1 MGNKLSMVW
10 NKLFSKKE
18 AKVLMLGLDAAGK
31 TTILY
36 QLKLGM
42 NLETIPTM
50 GFVYEKIEHK
60 NFKLSVW
67 DVAGQDA
74 LRPLWKH
81 YYQNTKA
88 IIFVVDS
95 SDEKR
100 LGLAKEEL
108 HKIMNDDEVKDA
120 VLLVLANK
128 MDLKVLSPQ
137 DVENRLEID
146 RFGDRKMKTF
156 GVVGLT
162 GEGLTQA
169 MDWMADNI

>member
-1 MGNKLSMVW
+1 MGNKLASVW

-100 LGLAKEEL
+100 MSLAKEEL
-108 HKIMNDDEVKDA
+108 HKILNDDEIKDA
-120 VLLVLANK
+120 VLLLLANK
-128 MDLKVLSPQ
+128 MDLEVMKPE
-137 DVENRLEID
+137 DVENKMEMD
-146 RFGDRKMKTF
+146 KFPNRKAKTF

-162 GEGLTQA
+162 GKGLTEA
-169 MDWMADNI
+169 MDWLADNM

>member
-1 MGNKLSMVW
+1 MGNKLSFVW
-10 NKLFSKKE
+10 GKLFSKKE

-67 DVAGQDA
+67 DVAGQDS

-81 YYQNTKA
+81 YYENTKA

-100 LGLAKEEL
+100 MNLAKEEL
-108 HKIMNDDEVKDA
+108 HKILLDHEVKDA
-120 VLLVLANK
+120 IICLLANK
-128 MDLKVLSPQ
+128 MDLKVMTPKE
-137 DVENRLEID
+137 VENRMELD
-146 RFGDRKMKTF
+146 KFKNRLYKTF

-162 GEGLTQA
+162 GEGLTDA
-169 MDWMADNI
+169 LDWLADNM

>member
-1 MGNKLSMVW
+1 MGNRLSAVW

-100 LGLAKEEL
+100 ISLAKEEL
-108 HKIMNDDEVKDA
+108 HKILDDEEVKDA
-120 VLLVLANK
+120 IVLLLANK
-128 MDLKVLSPQ
+128 MDLKVLSPKEVETRM
-137 DVENRLEID
+137 DVEKFGNRKIQ
-146 RFGDRKMKTF
+146 TF
-156 GVVGLT
+156 GVTGLT
-162 GEGLTQA
+162 GEGLTPA
-169 MDWMADNI
+169 MDWLADNI

>member
-1 MGNKLSMVW
+1 
-10 NKLFSKKE
+10 
-18 AKVLMLGLDAAGK
+18 MLGLDAAGK

-81 YYQNTKA
+81 YYQNTKG

-100 LGLAKEEL
+100 ISLAKEEL
-108 HKIMNDDEVKDA
+108 HKILHDEEIKDA
-120 VLLVLANK
+120 VLLLLANK
-128 MDLKVLSPQ
+128 MDLDGLSEK
-137 DVENRLEID
+137 DVENRMQID
-146 RFGDRKMKTF
+146 KFPNRKAKVF

-162 GEGLTQA
+162 GEGLSNA
-169 MDWMADNI
+169 MDWLADNMYRD

>member
-1 MGNKLSMVW
+1 
-10 NKLFSKKE
+10 
-18 AKVLMLGLDAAGK
+18 
-31 TTILY
+31 
-36 QLKLGM
+36 
-42 NLETIPTM
+42 M

-81 YYQNTKA
+81 YYQNTGA

-100 LGLAKEEL
+100 LSVAKEEL
-108 HKIMNDDEVKDA
+108 HKILNDEEVKDA
-120 VLLVLANK
+120 VLLILANK
-128 MDLKVLSPQ
+128 MDLKVMTPKE
-137 DVENRLEID
+137 VENKLEID
-146 RFGDRKMKTF
+146 KFGERKTKTF

-162 GEGLTQA
+162 GEGLTEA
-169 MDWMADNI
+169 LDWMADNI

>member
-1 MGNKLSMVW
+1 MGNKLSSVW
-10 NKLFSKKE
+10 SKFFSKKE

-81 YYQNTKA
+81 YYQNTKG

-100 LGLAKEEL
+100 MSLAKEEL
-108 HKIMNDDEVKDA
+108 HKILGDDEVKDA
-120 VLLVLANK
+120 ALLLLANK
-128 MDLKVLSPQ
+128 MDLKVMTPK
-137 DVENRLEID
+137 DVENKMEID
-146 RFGDRKMKTF
+146 KFQNKKSKTF

-162 GEGLTQA
+162 GEGLTEA
-169 MDWMADNI
+169 MDWLADNM

>member
-1 MGNKLSMVW
+1 
-10 NKLFSKKE
+10 
-18 AKVLMLGLDAAGK
+18 
-31 TTILY
+31 
-36 QLKLGM
+36 
-42 NLETIPTM
+42 M

-81 YYQNTKA
+81 YYQNTKG

-100 LGLAKEEL
+100 MSLAKEEL
-108 HKIMNDDEVKDA
+108 HKILNDEEIKDA
-120 VLLVLANK
+120 VLLLLANK
-128 MDLKVLSPQ
+128 MDITAMKPQ
-137 DVENRLEID
+137 DIENRMEVD
-146 RFGDRKMKTF
+146 KFQNRKTKTF

-162 GEGLTQA
+162 WDLLNDA
-169 MDWMADNI
+169 MDWLADNM

>member
-1 MGNKLSMVW
+1 MGNKLSSFW
-10 NKLFSKKE
+10 SKFFTKKE
-18 AKVLMLGLDAAGK
+18 AKILMLGLDAAGK

-81 YYQNTKA
+81 YYQNTKG

-100 LGLAKEEL
+100 MSLAKEEL
-108 HKIMNDDEVKDA
+108 HKILNDEEIKDA
-120 VLLVLANK
+120 VLLLLANK
-128 MDLKVLSPQ
+128 MDITAMKPQ
-137 DVENRLEID
+137 DIENRMEVD
-146 RFGDRKMKTF
+146 KFQNRKTKTF

-162 GEGLTQA
+162 GEGLNEA
-169 MDWMADNI
+169 MDWLADNM